1 METICL
7 CMSTEQR
14 PPDTRALQ
22 QSCEVSALEDHL
34 GFWLRR
40 VSNQVSARFTRE
52 VEAHGVSVSDWVA
65 LRRLY
70 PDAQVSPTALVE
82 SLGMTKG
89 AISKVIDRLEA
100 RGLAQRARRGADR
113 RHQQVTL
120 TEDGRALVITLARL
134 ADENDAH
141 FFGHLPPDTHDALLS
156 ALRGLSVTHGL
167 VAVPIH

>member
-1 METICL
+1 MRA
-7 CMSTEQR
+7 MKTEQS
-14 PPDTRALQ
+14 PPDASALPT
-22 QSCEVSALEDHL
+22 SCTVSALEAHL

-40 VSNQVSARFTRE
+40 VSNQVSARFTRQ
-52 VEAHGVSVSDWVA
+52 VEAQGVSVSEWVA

-70 PDAQVSPTALVE
+70 PDAEVSPTALVE

-100 RGLAQRARRGADR
+100 RGLAARARRGDDR
-113 RHQQVTL
+113 RHQHVTL
-120 TEDGRALVITLARL
+120 TEEGRALVITLARL

-141 FFGHLPPDTHDALLS
+141 FFGHLPADTQAALLTT
-156 ALRGLSVTHGL
+156 LRGLSATHGL

>member
-1 METICL
+1 MPNT
-7 CMSTEQR
+7 QR
-14 PPDTRALQ
+14 PPDLT
-22 QSCEVSALEDHL
+22 QSAPLDDPTTLSVSALEDHL

-70 PDAQVSPTALVE
+70 PDAEVSPSALVE

-89 AISKVIDRLEA
+89 AVSKVIDRLEA
-100 RGLAQRARRGADR
+100 RGLAVRGRRGDDR
-113 RHQQVTL
+113 RQQQVSL
-120 TEDGRALVITLARL
+120 TAEGRALVVTLARL
-134 ADENDAH
+134 ADENDAV
-141 FFGHLPPDTHDALLS
+141 FFGHLPPDAHAALMS
-156 ALRGLSVTHGL
+156 ALRGLCATHGL

>member
-52 VEAHGVSVSDWVA
+52 VEPHGVSVSDWVA

-156 ALRGLSVTHGL
+156 ALRGLSATHGL

>member
-1 METICL
+1 
-7 CMSTEQR
+7 MSTEQT
-14 PPDTRALQ
+14 PTDLLTPSFTLP
-22 QSCEVSALEDHL
+22 VSALEDHL

-40 VSNQVSARFTRE
+40 VSNQVSARFTRQ

-70 PDAQVSPTALVE
+70 PDAEVSPTALVE

-100 RGLAQRARRGADR
+100 RGLAARARRGDDR
-113 RHQQVTL
+113 RHQHVTL
-120 TEDGRALVITLARL
+120 TDDGRALVITLAQL

-156 ALRGLSVTHGL
+156 ALRELSATHGL